1 MEERVKNVM
10 SLVFD
15 INVSEINDDTS
26 PDTVKNWDSLRHM
39 QFIEALEDEFAIEL
53 DEEQIV
59 EMMNY
64 QLVLYT
70 LKSFDAIGK

>member
-70 LKSFDAIGK
+70 LKSVDAIGK

>member
-70 LKSFDAIGK
+70 LKSVDAIG